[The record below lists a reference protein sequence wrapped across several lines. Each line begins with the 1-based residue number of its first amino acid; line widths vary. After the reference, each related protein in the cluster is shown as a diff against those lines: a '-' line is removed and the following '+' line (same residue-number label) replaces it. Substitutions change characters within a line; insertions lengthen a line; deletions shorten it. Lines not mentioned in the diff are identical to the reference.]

1 MRGVDKV
8 EGVDCTSEQV
18 DLLVW
23 VPHDQFGGV
32 LMEEYVKHCRIHVL
46 ALIYQQNL
54 VIRDLLKAWSPQLP
68 HFQVAVMWNSDPGIV
83 LVLYSSPHLDRILED
98 RSSCVFTQHLLSL
111 SYPPDSGY
119 LVKFKLKI
127 KT

>member
-23 VPHDQFGGV
+23 VPHDQSGALLV
-32 LMEEYVKHCRIHVL
+32 EKYVKHCGIHIL

-54 VIRDLLKAWSPQLP
+54 VFRDLLKAGSPQLP
-68 HFQVAVMWNSDPGIV
+68 HFQVAVMWNSDPGII
-83 LVLYSSPHLDRILED
+83 LVLHSSPHLDRVLKD
-98 RSSCVFTQHLLSL
+98 SSSRVFTQHLLSL
-111 SYPPDSGY
+111 PYPPDSRY
-119 LVKFKLKI
+119 LVKIKL
-127 KT
+127 